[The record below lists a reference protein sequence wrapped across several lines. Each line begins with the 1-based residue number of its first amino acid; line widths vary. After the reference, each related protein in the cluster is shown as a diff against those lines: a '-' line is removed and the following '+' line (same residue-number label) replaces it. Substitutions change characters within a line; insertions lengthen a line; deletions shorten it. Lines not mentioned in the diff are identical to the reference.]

1 MPFDLQQHDID
12 AVIQTL
18 QGFPEIESAFIF
30 GSRAKGKAQ
39 PGSDI
44 DMALKGDRVTDDVV
58 TRLRIALEDLPMPYF
73 FEVVAY
79 KSIHNQDLRHHIDRV
94 GKTIYTTHTQTEK

>member
-12 AVIQTL
+12 TVIQTL
-18 QGFPEIESAFIF
+18 QGFPEIESALIF

-44 DMALKGDRVTDDVV
+44 DLALKGDRVTDEIV
-58 TRLRIALEDLPMPYF
+58 TQLKIALEELPIPYF
-73 FEVVAY
+73 FDVVGY
-79 KSIHNQDLRHHIDRV
+79 KSIQNKDLRRHIDRV
-94 GKTIYTTHTQTEK
+94 GKRIYTPHTQTE